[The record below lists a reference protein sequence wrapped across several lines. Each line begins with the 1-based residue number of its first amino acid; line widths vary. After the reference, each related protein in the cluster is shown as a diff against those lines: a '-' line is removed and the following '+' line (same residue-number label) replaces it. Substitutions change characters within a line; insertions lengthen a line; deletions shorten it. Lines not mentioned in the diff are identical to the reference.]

1 MHKRDLPLAVVPHKI
16 KVKILDAASN
26 PEGKKK
32 KKEMHDKNKLVGKY
46 MHIYTPTNITTARQV
61 VHLTTTNCEYF
72 ENYITKA
79 TEVIFNISMNI
90 CYTTSI
96 IVQLCALSSQPN
108 LITYQILH
116 LI

>member
-1 MHKRDLPLAVVPHKI
+1 
-16 KVKILDAASN
+16 
-26 PEGKKK
+26 
-32 KKEMHDKNKLVGKY
+32 MHDKNKLVGKY
-46 MHIYTPTNITTARQV
+46 MHIYTPTNTTTARQV

-116 LI
+116 LIWIKITVLCEKKKTDMRDFKRNSF